1 MRRLLQG
8 HLPRAVPAVAAAGG
22 SVGILWSSAWAR
34 WPARDESDCSTISR
48 RVEPRLLRYRVDPER
63 SRLGFTATRFGYD
76 RVPGIF
82 PDFGAEGEIDLRS
95 QPTGWAKGHVAAASI
110 DTALAWRDY
119 HLRGEDFFAVEEF
132 PEMQY
137 ETSEVLPQQVCDAD
151 GTCDDR
157 RFHVKG
163 VAEIRGVRGSLDLDV
178 EILPALDVPGEFD
191 IHASGQ
197 LDRKQFGV
205 GRRIPEYLISRD
217 VQLRFQLRVVEASR

>member
-8 HLPRAVPAVAAAGG
+8 TLPRTLPAVAAAGS
-22 SVGILWSSAWAR
+22 SVGILWTSAH
-34 WPARDESDCSTISR
+34 WPAKPKRDESDSASKLR
-48 RVEPRLLRYRVDPER
+48 AEPRLLRYRVDPER

-76 RVPGIF
+76 HVPGVF

-95 QPTGWAKGHVAAASI
+95 QLTGWAKGHVAAASI
-110 DTALAWRDY
+110 DTALAWRDH
-119 HLRGEDFFAVEEF
+119 HLRGVDFFAVDEF

-137 ETSEVLPQQVCDAD
+137 ETFEVIPQQLSD
-151 GTCDDR
+151 GAGDDK

-163 VAEIRGVRGSLDLDV
+163 FAEIRGVRGNLDLDV
-178 EILPALDVPGEFD
+178 EILPAMDVPGEFD

-205 GRRIPEYLISRD
+205 GRRFPEYLIARD
-217 VQLRFQLRVVEASR
+217 VQLRFQLRVVEASG